1 MTSYTPHSI
10 ISQSSQSTNQ
20 KQTYMYFGRK
30 GNVLF
35 DDGNWYEGGFTGKD
49 PKTECWVT
57 EDFNRRSIM

>member
-49 PKTECWVT
+49 PKQNVGWQRILI
-57 EDFNRRSIM
+57 EDP